1 MGLPRDLREVIRV
14 ASQLHDYGK
23 IGIKDSILKKSG
35 PLTGKEREEIKT
47 HVVKTQNILEQINFN
62 GMYQQVP
69 FIAGAHHERLD
80 GTGYPRGLS
89 GDEIPLGARII
100 AVADFFEA
108 ITAKRHYHEPQSLE
122 EAIRTLKKEGGHH
135 LDENVI
141 QALLKSMSRGSV
153 QAEAS

>member
-1 MGLPRDLREVIRV
+1 
-14 ASQLHDYGK
+14 
-23 IGIKDSILKKSG
+23 
-35 PLTGKEREEIKT
+35 
-47 HVVKTQNILEQINFN
+47 VKTQNILEQINFN

-122 EAIRTLKKEGGHH
+122 EAIRTLKQEGGHH

-153 QAEAS
+153 LQAEAEAS